1 MWFFSEKATKTKL
14 ELNNPQQHPHKCQTS
29 ALDLTAVLLQM
40 ESTLSY
46 RAGSSRLEMFRQK
59 TGSRHTSAAPST
71 GDNHIGKIKDKDN
84 DLYAQGKQSKNMDDF
99 GISGWPGRRNC
110 QQQQGGWSSQVGR
123 ESKTQERGRSPK
135 TSTGLNP
142 PGRHIF
148 GSFRRSAPLCYHISS
163 GCHSTG
169 LIWDCC
175 FFLWE

>member
-1 MWFFSEKATKTKL
+1 
-14 ELNNPQQHPHKCQTS
+14 
-29 ALDLTAVLLQM
+29 M

-59 TGSRHTSAAPST
+59 TVSRHTSAAQST

-123 ESKTQERGRSPK
+123 ESKTQERDRSPK

-148 GSFRRSAPLCYHISS
+148 GSFRRSAPLCFHISS

-169 LIWDCC
+169 LIWDCW
-175 FFLWE
+175 FFMGIICTQFSCVFLQIQFNQLILISGANGLSFHTSNKHWSQV